1 MRQIKLLDTEYYIL
15 FRNEDGRDDIYK
27 QEYGDDGTRNLIFS
41 DSGITSF
48 DLICDNKVLVYSK
61 YEKGGG
67 LHLQGKL
74 LDPSDR
80 KARRK
85 SKINIHFI
93 RGGPDMRFYRWNKR
107 YILVEEGQLYR
118 LRKNLDIK
126 YQTKCS
132 MEPISSKL
140 VDHVLYYFT
149 PREICPKTFNF
160 ISGFFKVPTYFPEVK
175 HKNLRESVI
184 DPLKNGAVLVSSETM
199 TYIADLQNNKS
210 YGYPTEEI
218 FHVCGR
224 VDYHI
229 KESEII
235 FSIYNVTQKKV
246 IIKRYDL

>member
-27 QEYGDDGTRNLIFS
+27 QEYGDDSTRNLIFS
-41 DSGITSF
+41 DNGITCF

-61 YEKGGG
+61 YEKGSG
-67 LHLQGKL
+67 LYLQGKL
-74 LDPSDR
+74 LDPTDR

-85 SKINIHFI
+85 AKINIHFAI
-93 RGGPDMRFYRWNKR
+93 GDPDMRFYRWNKR
-107 YILVEEGQLYR
+107 YILVEEGHLYR

-140 VDHVLYYFT
+140 IDHILYYFT
-149 PREICPKTFNF
+149 PKEICPKTFNF
-160 ISGFFKVPTYFPEVK
+160 ISGVFKVISYIPEPK
-175 HKNLRESVI
+175 HKNLRESII
-184 DPLKNGAVLVSSETM
+184 DPLKRGAILVSSETM
-199 TYIADLQNNKS
+199 TYIVVQNDIS

-218 FHVCGR
+218 FHVSGR
-224 VDYHI
+224 VDYRI

-235 FSIYNVTQKKV
+235 FSIYNVAQKKV